1 MNDIVVIRND
11 IVVTDSR
18 TVATFFDKEHKNV
31 IQSIEGLI
39 ADLKT
44 VNIEEAASDQPQL
57 KNQPGLSNQAPS
69 AFFIRDRQPDAQG
82 QLRKMYWLTEDGFNL
97 LAMGFTGRKALKFK
111 LAFLAEFNR
120 LRDSLKNIQADKFHA
135 LCHQTYQDAL
145 PFYHQFTNA
154 VKALIEYA
162 VTHGASR
169 SDIDPRYYKFVNARV
184 NRALGLDNGLRP
196 FANPTTSVHSS
207 NINKLIRRTIRRG
220 IDSREH
226 FAIIFNDV
234 LDAID
239 KYSDD
244 NIDHD
249 ERKRNNDFAHAHK
262 NDTRADRK
270 ALEPAQQ
277 ALLNYL
283 RGDPSYDFEEEDA

>member
-18 TVATFFDKEHKNV
+18 TVATFFDKEHRNV
-31 IQSIEGLI
+31 TRDIENI
-39 ADLKT
+39 ITDLKAVDT
-44 VNIEEAASDQPQL
+44 EESPSNQHTL
-57 KNQPGLSNQAPS
+57 KNERISQ
-69 AFFIRDRQPDAQG
+69 FFIKDKYVDDGGRN
-82 QLRKMYWLTEDGFNL
+82 RKMYWLTEDGFNL

-120 LRDSLKNIQADKFHA
+120 LRDSLKNIHADKFHA

-220 IDSREH
+220 IDAREH